1 MKICHLAEHPV
12 IIRNINWKTGSVA
25 ISLVKGLS
33 NIAAALNPS
42 LIFSSHSGSVRDVVV
57 DELTPLHKHQCV
69 LVTFPGIVGIS
80 LDWHWTKVSLDYPL
94 SECAL
99 NH

>member
-1 MKICHLAEHPV
+1 MKLTHLAEHPV

-25 ISLVKGLS
+25 ISHGKSLS
-33 NIAAALNPS
+33 IIAAALNPS

-69 LVTFPGIVGIS
+69 LVTFPGMVGMGLNNAS
-80 LDWHWTKVSLDYPL
+80 RQLALDQGFP
-94 SECAL
+94 
-99 NH
+99 